1 MRGPANR
8 SPSHGEPVSGTI
20 DPVSG
25 VPKRKLKNDEQRL
38 GPEKRPSRT
47 RRPRIDAQRLR
58 HASLSR
64 RNVGGTRAPGN
75 DTAETGLF
83 GWGCSRMRTRLSLHF
98 WEMQGDFDVMQGGGK
113 RSPAK
118 SRRISEAWMGF
129 SLLHEHG
136 SYR

>member
-8 SPSHGEPVSGTI
+8 SPSHIEPLSRTI
-20 DPVSG
+20 EPVSG

-83 GWGCSRMRTRLSLHF
+83 GWGGRNRTPKPQR
-98 WEMQGDFDVMQGGGK
+98 
-113 RSPAK
+113 
-118 SRRISEAWMGF
+118 
-129 SLLHEHG
+129 G
-136 SYR
+136 SGIGV

>member
-1 MRGPANR
+1 MLLFVN
-8 SPSHGEPVSGTI
+8 SHHSAGQCFRKRQ
-20 DPVSG
+20 VSG

-38 GPEKRPSRT
+38 GPEKRPSHT

-83 GWGCSRMRTRLSLHF
+83 GWGGRIRTARWPLPRPPIYKCVKACSP
-98 WEMQGDFDVMQGGGK
+98 V
-113 RSPAK
+113 
-118 SRRISEAWMGF
+118 
-129 SLLHEHG
+129 
-136 SYR
+136 